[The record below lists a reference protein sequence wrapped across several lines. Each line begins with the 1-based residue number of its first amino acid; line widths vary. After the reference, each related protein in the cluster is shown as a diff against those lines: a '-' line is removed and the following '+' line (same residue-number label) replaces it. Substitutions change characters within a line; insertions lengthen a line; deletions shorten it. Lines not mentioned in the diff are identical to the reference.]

1 MDEIE
6 HALKLLKNGEVVAIP
21 TETVYGLAARI
32 DSDSAIEKIFKTKQ
46 RPFFDP
52 LIVHVSSIDQA
63 QQLTTDW
70 NAIADALAKEFWPG
84 PLTMVLPKSAQ
95 ISDVITSGL
104 TSVGI
109 RMPEHP
115 MALELIHQAGV
126 PLAAPSANKFG
137 KTSPTSANHVRSEF
151 HQENVFVVDGGECQ
165 IGIESTV
172 LMIKGEEISILRHG
186 MIHRHEIEHFLRQSK
201 IKFKYIEQVSKKE
214 SPGHMKHH
222 YMPTIPLILVKG
234 EFEHSEFLHRINTDF
249 KKIPD
254 EIESVQIIK
263 PTTQIHQLAHL
274 ELTKDPA
281 TAARKLYSE
290 LRKQAE
296 SGAEAIYFQIERIHQ
311 QPEWSGIMDRLTKAA
326 SLEYNFEPK
335 YHVQG
340 FGHVRSAYRMILF
353 LFILVAFFTHTGLIA
368 IVNRNQKNQ
377 RLKAARAIRFWTDF
391 CLKVFSVNVELI
403 NYQIPDGPFLL
414 VANHM
419 GFIDILLS
427 SSLTP
432 MNYITSIEMKNT
444 PVLGWISQLGGCFYV
459 ERRNRSNIYGELQNI
474 VEALKSGFR
483 IGLFPEAQA
492 TNGEQVIPF
501 KRTLIM
507 AAPLAGVPI
516 QPVVVNF
523 EKLAG
528 EPFTLKNRDAVCW
541 HDDTNFIVSL
551 WRAFSLK
558 DIHATV
564 EFLPPVLIDANE
576 DKAVVAD
583 RVYKMVADKFKP
595 CV

>member
-1 MDEIE
+1 MDQIE
-6 HALKLLKNGEVVAIP
+6 HALKLLKSDEVVAIP

-32 DSDSAIEKIFKTKQ
+32 DSKIAIEKIFSTKK

-52 LIVHVSSIDQA
+52 LIVHVSSIEQA
-63 QQLTTDW
+63 QSLSTNW
-70 NAIADALAKEFWPG
+70 NEIADALAKEFWPG
-84 PLTMVLPKSAQ
+84 PLTLVLPKSEL
-95 ISDVITSGL
+95 ISDLITSGL
-104 TSVGI
+104 PSVGI

-115 MALELIHQAGV
+115 LALEIIARGEC

-137 KTSPTSANHVRSEF
+137 KTSPTTANHVRAEF
-151 HQENVFVVDGGECQ
+151 HQEKVFVVDGGECQ
-165 IGIESTV
+165 VGIESTV
-172 LMIKGEEISILRHG
+172 LMIKDSQISILRHG
-186 MIHRHEIEHFLRQSK
+186 MIHRHEIEQFLRQKK
-201 IKFKYIEQVSKKE
+201 IKFQYIDQVSKKE

-222 YMPTIPLILVKG
+222 YMPQIPLILIKG
-234 EFEHSEFLHRINTDF
+234 EVENSELLKKINSDLR
-249 KKIPD
+249 KIPD
-254 EIESVQIIK
+254 QIEDVQIVK
-263 PTTQIHQLAHL
+263 PSTQIHQITKL
-274 ELTKDPA
+274 ELSDDPA
-281 TAARKLYSE
+281 TAARMLYSE
-290 LRKQAE
+290 LRNQAE
-296 SGAEAIYFQIERIHQ
+296 SGAEAILFSCERMHQ
-311 QPEWSGIMDRLTKAA
+311 LPEWSGIMDRLQKAA
-326 SLEYNFEPK
+326 SLKYDFEPK
-335 YHVQG
+335 YRVTG
-340 FGHVRSAYRMILF
+340 FGHLRSAYRMLMF
-353 LFILVAFFTHTGLIA
+353 FFILIAFFIHTGVIA
-368 IVNRNQKNQ
+368 LLNKNEKEQKTN
-377 RLKAARAIRFWTDF
+377 AAKAIRFWTDF
-391 CLKVFSVNVELI
+391 CLKVFSVHVKLI
-403 NYQIPDGPFLL
+403 NYKIIDGPFLL

-523 EKLAG
+523 DKLAG

-558 DIHATV
+558 NIDASV
-564 EFLPPVLIDANE
+564 EFLPPVMIDANE
-576 DKAVVAD
+576 DKALVAD
-583 RVYKMVADKFKP
+583 RIHKMVADKFKP